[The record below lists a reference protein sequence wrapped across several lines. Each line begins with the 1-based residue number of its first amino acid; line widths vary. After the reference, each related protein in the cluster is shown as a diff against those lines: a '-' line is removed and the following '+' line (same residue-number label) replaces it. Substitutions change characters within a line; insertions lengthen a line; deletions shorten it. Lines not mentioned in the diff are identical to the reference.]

1 MELAEAIESTLAGGA
16 GPEGSSRG
24 CSSRWSSAGPL
35 EPVLPQ
41 AIYDLEHDAL
51 GHLDLFLVPIGPSQG
66 GMRYQASFA

>member
-1 MELAEAIESTLAGGA
+1 
-16 GPEGSSRG
+16 
-24 CSSRWSSAGPL
+24 
-35 EPVLPQ
+35 VLPQ